1 MSVLRALA
9 STIGKMFAAD
19 LWLTIGVV
27 AIVALAAAA
36 LRANPAPPGSL
47 PFLIAAAIA
56 AALAVG
62 VVRGARPKA

>member
-36 LRANPAPPGSL
+36 LRANLAPPGSL